1 MPNWKK
7 IITSETQAELKSLQ
21 LTGNGEAATLKV
33 LGSIIKFHGLPTSDP
48 HVVGALYKDPS
59 TITGVQSLILISN
72 GPPTSD

>member
-33 LGSIIKFHGLPTSDP
+33 LGSIIKFHGLPPADP
-48 HVVGALYKDPS
+48 QVVGALYKDPS
-59 TITGVQSLILISN
+59 TINGGQSLILISN